1 MQCRF
6 VYIKMRNKLAGAW
19 NPNVENTR
27 GRSMKVK
34 GGDSEWTCI
43 WEIGVDEGSAV
54 VFRKLSE

>member
-1 MQCRF
+1 
-6 VYIKMRNKLAGAW
+6 MRNKLAGAW